1 MKVVLRQDVPD
12 LGSIGDVVNVKDGYA
27 RNYLIPRGLAYY
39 ASPKALKLIEQE
51 KKRYEQRKQQEIAN
65 AQELAEQLSTL
76 QITIPMKV
84 GEGGR
89 LFGSVTPQMIA
100 KELELLGYVIDRR
113 SIIIDEPIKSLGIF
127 DVKIRLHPEVIAALK
142 IWVISEEEEV

>member
-1 MKVVLRQDVPD
+1 
-12 LGSIGDVVNVKDGYA
+12 
-27 RNYLIPRGLAYY
+27 
-39 ASPKALKLIEQE
+39 
-51 KKRYEQRKQQEIAN
+51 
-65 AQELAEQLSTL
+65 
-76 QITIPMKV
+76 MKV

-89 LFGSVTPQMIA
+89 LFGSVTPQMIS

-127 DVKIRLHPEVIAALK
+127 DVKIRLHPEVIATLK

>member
-127 DVKIRLHPEVIAALK
+127 DAKIRLHPEVIATLK

>member
-51 KKRYEQRKQQEIAN
+51 KKRYEQRKQQEISN

-89 LFGSVTPQMIA
+89 LFGSVTPQMIS

-127 DVKIRLHPEVIAALK
+127 DVKIRLHPEVIATLK